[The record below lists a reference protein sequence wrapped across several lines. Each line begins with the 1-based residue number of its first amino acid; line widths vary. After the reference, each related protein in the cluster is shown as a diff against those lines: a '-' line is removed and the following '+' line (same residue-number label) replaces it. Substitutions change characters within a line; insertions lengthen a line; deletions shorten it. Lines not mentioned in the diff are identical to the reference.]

1 MHKPQSEPLQ
11 LDVAVMHS
19 FEVLRGRVSYVVARL
34 ATDSC
39 LATSRYHLSPLF
51 TRRRKAQHIYKQ
63 LRPSIAPLSSSA
75 TSDSF
80 PRELRHAQLFRYGP
94 IPRPASADVA
104 YRLRSSAG
112 PSLLNEFSGFL
123 LYTLYFL
130 LKASKQ
136 ESLLTNSPRSR
147 STISTSP
154 RQGGAPNHERPK
166 KRNTLPAATVP
177 FRVAESPAP
186 FNGVRDHGGT
196 APPHPS

>member
-1 MHKPQSEPLQ
+1 MHQPQSEPLQ

-80 PRELRHAQLFRYGP
+80 PRELRHAQVQRV
-94 IPRPASADVA
+94 DVLA
-104 YRLRSSAG
+104 LAAVVAHLSCSQDSIDSS
-112 PSLLNEFSGFL
+112 L
-123 LYTLYFL
+123 
-130 LKASKQ
+130 
-136 ESLLTNSPRSR
+136 
-147 STISTSP
+147 
-154 RQGGAPNHERPK
+154 
-166 KRNTLPAATVP
+166 P
-177 FRVAESPAP
+177 FRRVTFKTKLDRGLQSAP
-186 FNGVRDHGGT
+186 RLDKEEPQTTKDQKSATPFRLLQCLLE
-196 APPHPS
+196 